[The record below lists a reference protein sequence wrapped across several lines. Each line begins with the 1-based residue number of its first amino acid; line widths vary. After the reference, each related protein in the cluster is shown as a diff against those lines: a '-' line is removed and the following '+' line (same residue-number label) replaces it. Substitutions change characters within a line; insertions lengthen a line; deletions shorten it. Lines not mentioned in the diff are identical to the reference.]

1 MRGASKG
8 YTEFSSSVPLN
19 TVSLWSWYDC
29 VSFNIMAFSNYID
42 FYISLKDAL
51 VGTSSG
57 SMAVSNSINFT
68 PGLSG
73 NNHCFIKG
81 READ

>member
-1 MRGASKG
+1 
-8 YTEFSSSVPLN
+8 
-19 TVSLWSWYDC
+19 
-29 VSFNIMAFSNYID
+29 MAFSNYID

>member
-1 MRGASKG
+1 M
-8 YTEFSSSVPLN
+8 F
-19 TVSLWSWYDC
+19 VSALTLWLLVIILIFIYL
-29 VSFNIMAFSNYID
+29 F
-42 FYISLKDAL
+42 KDAL

-68 PGLSG
+68 SGLSG
-73 NNHCFIKG
+73 NNHRSIQG

>member
-1 MRGASKG
+1 MR
-8 YTEFSSSVPLN
+8 
-19 TVSLWSWYDC
+19 
-29 VSFNIMAFSNYID
+29 SFIRIYEDILIFIYH
-42 FYISLKDAL
+42 FKDAL

-73 NNHCFIKG
+73 NKHCFIQG
-81 READ
+81 REAY